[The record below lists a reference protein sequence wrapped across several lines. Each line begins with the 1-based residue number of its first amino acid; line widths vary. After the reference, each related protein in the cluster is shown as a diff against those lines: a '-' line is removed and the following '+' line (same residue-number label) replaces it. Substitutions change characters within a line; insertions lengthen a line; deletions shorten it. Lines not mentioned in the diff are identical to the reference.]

1 MLVNDVIWK
10 WSFMLLKL
18 AGRGYVVFG
27 IIFVLI
33 GLNGCNSAP
42 LQSTFIQTPSML
54 DPKGP
59 IAERIADLSWF
70 MIILGGLI
78 YIGVMLYLAYAIWG
92 NRGYELEDEL
102 KRPNQGSGIVVTWGV
117 GFTALVLIVLFGL
130 NIGTMRAINQYSL
143 QENDLVIDVIGRQ
156 WWWEIQYPQ
165 RGFETANEIHIP
177 VGEPVTLRLFSKDV
191 IHSLWFPQL
200 GGKLDLLPNQVN
212 EMTVIADQPG
222 EYWGECAEFCGIQ
235 HAKMKILLIAQTEQ
249 EFTAWL
255 EHQQTIP
262 SPPESELALQGQQIF
277 TSTVCAECHTVR
289 GTTASGDLGPDLT
302 HLTTRRTLGAGIMDY
317 SLGNEAFWIMNSQSI
332 KPGNHMPNIEL
343 NDQQLAAL
351 MEYISTL
358 K

>member
-1 MLVNDVIWK
+1 
-10 WSFMLLKL
+10 
-18 AGRGYVVFG
+18 
-27 IIFVLI
+27 
-33 GLNGCNSAP
+33 
-42 LQSTFIQTPSML
+42 ML

-59 IAERIADLSWF
+59 IAARIADLSWF
-70 MIILGGLI
+70 MITLGGVI

-92 NRGYELEDEL
+92 NRGHDLEEEL
-102 KRPNQGSGIVVTWGV
+102 KRPNQGSNIVVTWGV
-117 GFTALVLIVLFGL
+117 GFTALVLVVLFGL
-130 NIGTMRAINQYSL
+130 NIGTMRANNQYST
-143 QENDLVIDVIGRQ
+143 QEDGLVIDVIGRQ
-156 WWWEIQYPQ
+156 WWWEIQYSQ
-165 RGFETANEIHIP
+165 EDFETANEIRIP
-177 VGEPVTLRLFSKDV
+177 VGQAVTLRLFSKDV

-212 EMTVIADQPG
+212 EMTVVADQPG
-222 EYWGECAEFCGIQ
+222 EYRGECAEFCGIQ
-235 HAKMKILLIAQTEQ
+235 HAKMKILLIAQTAE
-249 EFTAWL
+249 EFVAWL
-255 EHQQTIP
+255 EQQQTVLP
-262 SPPESELALQGQQIF
+262 PPEGELAQEGLRIF

-289 GTTASGDLGPDLT
+289 GTTAAGDLGPDLT